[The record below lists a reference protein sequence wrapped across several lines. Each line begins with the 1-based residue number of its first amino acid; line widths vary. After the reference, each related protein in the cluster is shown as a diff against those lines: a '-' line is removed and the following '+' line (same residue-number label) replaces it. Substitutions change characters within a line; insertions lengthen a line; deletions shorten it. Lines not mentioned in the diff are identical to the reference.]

1 MIDVEITF
9 LLILFFLLIAT
20 LLPLLQHRH
29 WTVRFWE
36 FPRLIL
42 IFSSFILLC
51 TEIIFLDLS
60 KELSIFLIIVTS
72 AILLYQTIY
81 IVPYTIFYPKEVENT
96 TERNNL
102 IKIMTANVLMHN
114 KNTKKFIELIN
125 KYDPD
130 IIITL
135 ETNKWWEEELA
146 SIESKYIYNVKCPL
160 DNLYGMHLY
169 SKFKIEFSEIK
180 YLVEDKVPSIHSEII
195 LPSKQKIKAYF
206 LHPKPPSPT
215 ENEKSTNRDVEL
227 IILAKSLNE
236 KELPVI
242 VTGDLND
249 VAWSRSTKTFKK
261 ISKLLDPRVGRGIYN
276 TYNAKYW
283 FFRWPLDHLFH
294 SKHFKVNKIER
305 LPYYGSDHFAIL
317 TSLELSTLQKKEIT
331 TNEY

>member
-1 MIDVEITF
+1 MNNIQILF
-9 LLILFFLLIAT
+9 LFILFFLLIT
-20 LLPLLQHRH
+20 SLLPLLNHRH
-29 WTVRFWE
+29 WTIRFWE

-42 IFSSFILLC
+42 IVSSFIVLIA
-51 TEIIFLDLS
+51 EIIFLDLS
-60 KELSIFLIIVTS
+60 KLFSLFLIVATTIV
-72 AILLYQTIY
+72 LLYQIMY
-81 IVPYTIFYPKEVENT
+81 ILPYTIFYPKEVENT
-96 TERNNL
+96 KEKNNSIDIL
-102 IKIMTANVLMHN
+102 TANVLMHN
-114 KNTKKFIELIN
+114 KNTEKFIELIN

-135 ETNKWWEEELA
+135 ETNKWWEEKLNE
-146 SIESKYIYNVKCPL
+146 IESKYIYNIKCPL

-169 SKFKIEFSEIK
+169 SKFKIECAEIK
-180 YLVEDKVPSIHSEII
+180 YLVEDEVPSIHSEIH
-195 LPSKQKIKAYF
+195 LPSKQKIKAHF

-227 IILAKSLNE
+227 IILAKSLKE
-236 KELPVI
+236 KELPTI

-249 VAWSRSTKTFKK
+249 VAWSKSTKTFKK
-261 ISKLLDPRVGRGIYN
+261 ISKLLDPRVGRGIYS

-317 TSLELSTLQKKEIT
+317 TSLELCSFE
-331 TNEY
+331 NEGENSK